1 MDILDSHAAL
11 FLDLVSIFSCIYLST
26 IFGEQWK
33 NNSALLKSLIMTLF
47 RVNTLL
53 LDQLTNT
60 FFHKRK
66 IVTTTSHFEG
76 SLAKSPQNKSESYIK
91 ETSFI

>member
-1 MDILDSHAAL
+1 MIILDSHAAL
-11 FLDLVSIFSCIYLST
+11 FLYLDKIFSFVYLST

-33 NNSALLKSLIMTLF
+33 NNSEHLKSLIMTRL

-53 LDQLTNT
+53 FDQFTNT
-60 FFHKRK
+60 FFNKRK
-66 IVTTTSHFEG
+66 IVKTTLHSEK
-76 SLAKSPQNKSESYIK
+76 SLAKKPQNKSGNYIK